1 MDGFKNMG
9 GEGNP
14 MAAAGAAWAMLAQ
27 YGACVIYT
35 IGCCSCLM
43 AIGNL
48 VLFIFLAIYAFG
60 NPDNEGYFGKRTSTI
75 EGKSVESDWMFTAS
89 EALGYTNDA
98 GEEIPATVIGE
109 VDNVHGNFVTWFT
122 WGFLNYLMICGFQCL
137 GAILVR
143 CMPVIGMI
151 CMYLSGCVCCSSTAW
166 WIAGIVWRFRTSG
179 KVASTV
185 ENENLW
191 KLENPSD
198 ADLSE
203 SNSPY

>member
-14 MAAAGAAWAMLAQ
+14 MAMAGAAWGMLAQ

-35 IGCCSCLM
+35 MGCCGCLM

-60 NPDNEGYFGKRTSTI
+60 NPDNEGYYGTVTAA
-75 EGKSVESDWMFTAS
+75 GVESGWMFTAS
-89 EALGYTNDA
+89 QALGYTTA
-98 GEEIPATVIGE
+98 GGVEVAATATGDL
-109 VDNVHGNFVTWFT
+109 DNVHGNFVTWFT
-122 WGFLNYLMICGFQCL
+122 WGFLNYIMLCGFQCL
-137 GAILVR
+137 SAIMIK
-143 CMPVIGMI
+143 CSPVIGMI

-179 KVASTV
+179 KIASTS
-185 ENENLW
+185 ENEDMW
-191 KLENPSD
+191 KLLNPTD
-198 ADLSE
+198 AALEE
-203 SNSPY
+203 SNSPF